1 MMHLTNITEYSCAER
16 GFGPS
21 RKKMRVAGS
30 IVLTL
35 LTLIP
40 WPGAMAGDN
49 EQRDL
54 PAASSQLQS
63 KEVELLE
70 MRKAIVRDTL
80 QLEPDIA
87 KRFWPLYDDYQKQ
100 LVELRLKRRELLT
113 DLGEGVDGMSEA
125 EAKEYVKDKLEYEEQ
140 RLSIGR
146 AYFKKLAE
154 FMSYRS
160 LATYLQVE
168 TKIKTYI
175 EAGIEESIPL
185 IR

>member
-1 MMHLTNITEYSCAER
+1 MIHCTNNTRHPCKR
-16 GFGPS
+16 GGFNPS
-21 RKKMRVAGS
+21 RHSTLLAGP
-30 IVLTL
+30 ILLTL
-35 LTLIP
+35 LTIIT
-40 WPGAMAGDN
+40 WPDAMAADN

-140 RLSIGR
+140 RLNIGR